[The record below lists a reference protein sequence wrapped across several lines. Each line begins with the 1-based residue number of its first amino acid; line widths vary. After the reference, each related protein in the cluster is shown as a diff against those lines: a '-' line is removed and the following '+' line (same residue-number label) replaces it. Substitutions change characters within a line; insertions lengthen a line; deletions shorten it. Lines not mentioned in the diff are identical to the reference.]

1 MNGVYLASTEMNDN
15 AFVINI
21 PELKFGIGVSR
32 ELPYEAKRLGMKNVL
47 LVVGKRLSETKA
59 FEEIKYSLE
68 NNDIK
73 VHVTTHVHIE
83 PEESELVKAYEEIKD
98 LKIDGF
104 VALGGGST
112 MDTAKVLNLLYS
124 DPRDIYDYINK
135 PIGKG
140 LSPSAPLKPYIAIP
154 TTAGTGSES
163 RNVAVLDINKLKVK
177 SGIRNLYMKPTLALV
192 DPLLTITQPP
202 MVTASSGLDVLN
214 DTIESYTS
222 RPYTAREKPK
232 SPGDRPVYVGVT
244 PIADVFAKEVVSWVH
259 KYLMR
264 AVGDPF
270 DIEARYYMSLGA
282 SVIGSVFGHVGDHIP
297 HSMSY
302 AIATMVK
309 EWYPEDYEF
318 GYPIVPHGISTAIP
332 APYAFKYITPYA
344 HEKFGE
350 LAEALNVGYKS
361 MDVKE
366 LSESIFEYYIKL
378 LEWLKI
384 PTTLRDIGFTN
395 NDLDKLVEGTI
406 VQPLLAGSPKKID
419 KKDLEIMFKEM
430 IWIKKGN

>member
-21 PELKFGIGVSR
+21 PQMKFGIGVSQ
-32 ELPYEAKRLGMKNVL
+32 ELPYEAKRLGMKNCL

-73 VHVTTHVHIE
+73 VHVTTHVRIE
-83 PEESELVKAYEEIKD
+83 PEDTDLIKAYEEIKE

-104 VALGGGST
+104 IALGGGST

-124 DPRDIYDYINK
+124 DPRDIYDYTSK

-140 LSPSAPLKPYIAIP
+140 LSPSVPLKPYIAVP
-154 TTAGTGSES
+154 TTGGTGSEMTG
-163 RNVAVLDINKLKVK
+163 NAMFDVTKLKVK
-177 SGIRNLYMKPTLALV
+177 AGIRNPYLKPTLALV

-202 MVTASSGLDVLN
+202 MVTASTGLDVLSHA
-214 DTIESYTS
+214 IESYTS
-222 RPYTAREKPK
+222 PPYTAREKPK
-232 SPGDRPVYVGVT
+232 SPDDRPVYVGST
-244 PIADVFAKEVVSWVH
+244 PISDIFGKEIVSWVH
-259 KYLMR
+259 KYLTR
-264 AVGDPF
+264 AAGTSF
-270 DIEARYYMSLGA
+270 DLEARYYMSLGA
-282 SVIGSVFGHVGDHIP
+282 SLAGLILGHSGVHIL

-302 AIATMVK
+302 AIATTVK
-309 EWYPEDYEF
+309 EWHPEDYEF

-332 APYAFKYITPYA
+332 APYALKYIVPYA

-350 LAEALNVGYKS
+350 LAEVLNVGHKG

-378 LEWLKI
+378 LEWLKV

-406 VQPLLAGSPKKID
+406 VQPNLSRSPKKIN

-430 IWIKKGN
+430 L